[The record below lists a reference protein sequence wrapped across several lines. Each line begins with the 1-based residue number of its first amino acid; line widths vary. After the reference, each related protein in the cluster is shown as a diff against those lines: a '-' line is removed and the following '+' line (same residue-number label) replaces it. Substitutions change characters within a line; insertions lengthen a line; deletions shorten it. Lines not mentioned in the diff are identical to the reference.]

1 MEQKKRGGET
11 DFKMGGGHAGSTGGC
26 LKKGGG
32 LEPHYELWSGTLAR
46 NGLRKT
52 RNSTVR

>member
-32 LEPHYELWSGTLAR
+32 AGTP
-46 NGLRKT
+46 LRTMKWNT
-52 RNSTVR
+52 G